1 MHLISS
7 LNNIPKFRVYTPFSF
22 NFMPRLFLKLLLYIG
37 IIITFFA
44 IAFSFLLGNKEAF
57 TSPLTAI
64 GKTFSW
70 MMGDLAYDD
79 GFVVQ
84 STALLYPYQTTIL
97 FMVFT
102 TMSTVFVLNMIIVA
116 SSQQMKRYEQTAKF
130 LHANSRLILQLHIDR
145 QTYGG
150 VHIRKISVSK
160 NGKQVSNS
168 VSKW

>member
-1 MHLISS
+1 MPIIST

-22 NFMPRLFLKLLLYIG
+22 NFMPRLILKLLLYIG

-97 FMVFT
+97 F
-102 TMSTVFVLNMIIVA
+102 NG
-116 SSQQMKRYEQTAKF
+116 
-130 LHANSRLILQLHIDR
+130 LHDH
-145 QTYGG
+145 
-150 VHIRKISVSK
+150 V
-160 NGKQVSNS
+160 NS
-168 VSKW
+168 VCPQHDHRGFVSTDETLRTDSQVPPCQLTLDLATQNRQNQIRSLLERSQTKDFG